1 MKVQVCCVALL
12 LSAGAVRAD
21 IVDDF
26 ESYEIGSAPGGVWQD
41 AAAFI
46 SDPTNPAPT
55 VTMISTQDAHGAA
68 TRAVQ
73 ITDALGTSGGI
84 AAEIEHQRVQRFETD
99 LRFDQASDGNY
110 PNWIAAAGFFQVTDQ
125 ADLITM
131 PQALIY
137 SLNSSRQFRLY
148 VHNADG
154 RRGRTL
160 DVSLGSATWEF
171 DRWYRVVFEVDTE
184 LGSFSSTIV
193 DIESG
198 ETLIESTR
206 TMANW
211 NAEFGQFDLVSVN
224 DGEYGTNA
232 GTRGNMVSIDNAKYT
247 PAPGTVGVM
256 GCAGLLGM
264 RRRR

>member
-84 AAEIEHQRVQRFETD
+84 AAEIEHQRV
-99 LRFDQASDGNY
+99 
-110 PNWIAAAGFFQVTDQ
+110 
-125 ADLITM
+125 
-131 PQALIY
+131 
-137 SLNSSRQFRLY
+137 
-148 VHNADG
+148 
-154 RRGRTL
+154 
-160 DVSLGSATWEF
+160 
-171 DRWYRVVFEVDTE
+171 
-184 LGSFSSTIV
+184 
-193 DIESG
+193 
-198 ETLIESTR
+198 
-206 TMANW
+206 
-211 NAEFGQFDLVSVN
+211 
-224 DGEYGTNA
+224 
-232 GTRGNMVSIDNAKYT
+232 
-247 PAPGTVGVM
+247 
-256 GCAGLLGM
+256 
-264 RRRR
+264 